1 MWPGRSAAV
10 SGLRRVIVGVS
21 GSPASVA
28 ALRVGADHARRDDVP
43 LLAVHAWVPPGGDIA
58 ERRWPAPELRVVW
71 KKAALE
77 LLERTIES
85 AWAGHPGDVRVEHV
99 IMRGHAQHVLTDVAS
114 RSDDL
119 LVIGA
124 GSRGPERLWRG
135 QVARYCLAHVRCEV
149 LAVPPPS
156 LARALRPFRQRVLT
170 ADQVLRDLEKLGPL
184 TG

>member
-1 MWPGRSAAV
+1 M

-43 LLAVHAWVPPGGDIA
+43 LLAVHAWVPPGGDLP
-58 ERRWPAPELRVVW
+58 ERRWPSPELRTVS

-77 LLERTIES
+77 LLKGAIES
-85 AWAGHPGDVRVEHV
+85 AWAGHPGDVHVEHV
-99 IMRGHAQHVLTDVAS
+99 IARGQAQHVLTDIAN
-114 RSDDL
+114 RGDDL

-124 GSRGPERLWRG
+124 GARGVARLWRG
-135 QVARYCLAHVRCEV
+135 QVARGCLAHARCSV
-149 LAVPPPS
+149 LAVPPP
-156 LARALRPFRQRVLT
+156 AFAGGRRPFRQRVLT

-184 TG
+184 SG